1 MGLSID
7 PSVAIMALIV
17 AILVVPMGCQRP
29 KVVNLGAV
37 FTFDSVIGRAAKVAL
52 EEAVSDVNADRS
64 VLKETELRLFME
76 GSSCNVFHGSFGA
89 FKVLEKEVVAMIGP
103 LSSSIAHTLSD
114 IAKGLQFPLVSFAA
128 TDPTLSA
135 LQFPFFL
142 RTTPDD
148 AHQMS
153 ALVDFITFHGWKEVI
168 SVYSDDELGR
178 NGVSALDDELYKKRS
193 RISHKV
199 PLSVHSDEGSVTD
212 ALKKSKSLGPRVYV
226 LHFGPDPLL
235 RIFRIAQ
242 KLQMMT
248 REYVWIATDW
258 LSVTLDSSLSDNG
271 TLKRLEGVVGLRQH
285 IPQSVKMHQ
294 LTHKLKSNGS
304 MNAYAL
310 HAYDTVWMIAYGI
323 EKMLNEG
330 INITF
335 SYSEKL
341 IHAEGTKL
349 HLERV
354 KIFNSGR
361 VLLEKLLQVNFTGIA
376 GHVRFG
382 SGRNVIGC
390 DYEIINVGKTGVNT
404 VGFWSRNGGFSVVPP
419 DSRHTHKKTGFVSD
433 EKLGNITW
441 PGGGREKPR
450 GWVIADSAS
459 PLKIVVPNRVS
470 FVEFVTEENNSSHQI
485 KGLCIDIFKEAL
497 KFVPYSVPYIFES
510 FGDGHSSPNYKHI
523 IQMVTDGVYDA
534 AVGDFAIVP
543 TRSKLVD
550 FSQPY
555 TSTGLVVV
563 IPTNDDNPTW
573 IFLRPFTIRL
583 WCVVLASFLIIAVV
597 IWILEHRINEDFRGP
612 PRKQLITMILFSF
625 STLFKRNQEDTISN
639 QARLVMIVWLFLL
652 MVLTASYTANLTSI
666 LTVLQLPSAITGIDS
681 LRASEVPIGY
691 QAGTFTLEYLT
702 YSLGMARSRLVPL
715 DSTEEYERAL
725 KLGPTA
731 FGGVAAIVDELP
743 YIELFLAER
752 TGFKIVG
759 EPFMHR
765 GWGFAFKRDSPLA
778 IDMSRAILK
787 LSETRK
793 LQEIRMKWLC
803 KKTCAEKSDG
813 NPEPNQL
820 HLKSFKG
827 LYLVCIAISVS
838 ALSVFVFRM
847 VRQFVRYRRME
858 RTSSMPLASWSSSP
872 TMRLKELVF
881 GFVEF
886 VDEKEEAIKRMFRRS
901 DDSNNPSHV
910 VEVQADPEMGF
921 CVMISGVTMG
931 LMFLCVSG
939 FWVLLTEGAGRESFL
954 RNSSFSSR
962 PSSVNVGALF
972 TYDSFIGRA
981 AKPAF
986 MVAIEDVN
994 ADQNILRGTKLNIVF
1009 HDSNCSGF
1017 VGTMGALQVMEN
1029 KVVAAIGPQSSGIGH
1044 LISHVANELH
1054 VPLLSFAATD
1064 PTLSSLQYPYFL
1076 RTTQNDYFQMNAVAD
1091 FVSYCRWR
1099 EVVAI
1104 FVDDEYG
1111 RNGISVLGD
1120 ALAKK
1125 RAKISYKAAFRPGAD
1140 NSSLRD
1146 LLVSVNLMESR
1157 IFVVHVNPDSGLN
1170 VFSVAKSLGM
1180 MGSGYVWIATD
1191 WLLTALDSRL
1201 DPKTM
1206 DLLQGVVAFRHYTPE
1221 SNEKRRFKAR
1231 WKSLRSKESSGGDDG
1246 FNSYAMYAYD
1256 TVWLVARALDVFFS
1270 QGNRVT
1276 FSSDPNLRKTNGTNI
1291 KFSALSVF
1299 NEGERFLQVIHEMY
1313 YTGLTGQIRFDS
1325 EKTRINP
1332 AYDVVNINSRG
1343 PQRVGYWSNHTGFS
1357 VEPPETFYSKPP
1369 NTSVEHQRLNE
1380 IIWPGGVTKPP
1391 RGWVFP
1397 DNGESLKIGVPNRVS
1412 YKNYASEEKNQ
1423 LGVKGYC
1430 IDIFEAAVELLPYPV
1445 PRTYILYGDGKRNPS
1460 YDNLVNE
1467 VASNNFDVAVGD
1479 ITIVT
1484 NRTKFV
1490 DFTQPFMESG
1500 LVVVAPV
1507 KGAKTSPWSFLKP
1520 FTVEMWAV
1528 TGLLFLFVGAIIWIL
1543 EHRFN
1548 EEFRGP
1554 PRRQIITV
1562 FWFSFSTMFFSHREN
1577 TVSTLGRFVL
1587 LIWLFVV
1594 LIINSSYT
1602 ASLTSILTVQQLT
1615 SRIEGMDSLIT
1626 SSEPIGVQDGTF
1638 AYKYLVNELNIAPS
1652 RIIPLKNEQDYLSA
1666 LQLGPRGGGVAAI
1679 VDELPYIKALLSN
1692 SNCEFRT
1699 VGQEFTRTGWGFAF
1713 QRDSP
1718 LAVDMSTAIL
1728 QLSEEGKLE
1737 KIRKKWLTY
1746 SHECSVQIA
1755 DTENYKL
1762 SVQSFWGLFLICG
1775 IVWFIA
1781 LTLFCWKVFWQ
1792 CQGLRP
1798 EEESDELRVSEEASS
1813 SRSGRSLRA
1822 GSFKD
1827 LIKVVDKRE
1836 VEIKEI
1842 LKQKSSKKLKASQ
1855 SSAETP

>member
-1 MGLSID
+1 
-7 PSVAIMALIV
+7 
-17 AILVVPMGCQRP
+17 
-29 KVVNLGAV
+29 
-37 FTFDSVIGRAAKVAL
+37 
-52 EEAVSDVNADRS
+52 
-64 VLKETELRLFME
+64 
-76 GSSCNVFHGSFGA
+76 
-89 FKVLEKEVVAMIGP
+89 
-103 LSSSIAHTLSD
+103 
-114 IAKGLQFPLVSFAA
+114 
-128 TDPTLSA
+128 
-135 LQFPFFL
+135 
-142 RTTPDD
+142 
-148 AHQMS
+148 
-153 ALVDFITFHGWKEVI
+153 
-168 SVYSDDELGR
+168 
-178 NGVSALDDELYKKRS
+178 
-193 RISHKV
+193 
-199 PLSVHSDEGSVTD
+199 
-212 ALKKSKSLGPRVYV
+212 
-226 LHFGPDPLL
+226 
-235 RIFRIAQ
+235 
-242 KLQMMT
+242 
-248 REYVWIATDW
+248 
-258 LSVTLDSSLSDNG
+258 
-271 TLKRLEGVVGLRQH
+271 
-285 IPQSVKMHQ
+285 
-294 LTHKLKSNGS
+294 
-304 MNAYAL
+304 
-310 HAYDTVWMIAYGI
+310 
-323 EKMLNEG
+323 
-330 INITF
+330 
-335 SYSEKL
+335 
-341 IHAEGTKL
+341 
-349 HLERV
+349 
-354 KIFNSGR
+354 
-361 VLLEKLLQVNFTGIA
+361 
-376 GHVRFG
+376 
-382 SGRNVIGC
+382 
-390 DYEIINVGKTGVNT
+390 
-404 VGFWSRNGGFSVVPP
+404 
-419 DSRHTHKKTGFVSD
+419 
-433 EKLGNITW
+433 
-441 PGGGREKPR
+441 
-450 GWVIADSAS
+450 
-459 PLKIVVPNRVS
+459 
-470 FVEFVTEENNSSHQI
+470 
-485 KGLCIDIFKEAL
+485 
-497 KFVPYSVPYIFES
+497 
-510 FGDGHSSPNYKHI
+510 
-523 IQMVTDGVYDA
+523 
-534 AVGDFAIVP
+534 
-543 TRSKLVD
+543 
-550 FSQPY
+550 
-555 TSTGLVVV
+555 
-563 IPTNDDNPTW
+563 
-573 IFLRPFTIRL
+573 
-583 WCVVLASFLIIAVV
+583 
-597 IWILEHRINEDFRGP
+597 
-612 PRKQLITMILFSF
+612 
-625 STLFKRNQEDTISN
+625 
-639 QARLVMIVWLFLL
+639 
-652 MVLTASYTANLTSI
+652 
-666 LTVLQLPSAITGIDS
+666 
-681 LRASEVPIGY
+681 
-691 QAGTFTLEYLT
+691 
-702 YSLGMARSRLVPL
+702 
-715 DSTEEYERAL
+715 
-725 KLGPTA
+725 
-731 FGGVAAIVDELP
+731 
-743 YIELFLAER
+743 
-752 TGFKIVG
+752 
-759 EPFMHR
+759 
-765 GWGFAFKRDSPLA
+765 
-778 IDMSRAILK
+778 
-787 LSETRK
+787 
-793 LQEIRMKWLC
+793 
-803 KKTCAEKSDG
+803 
-813 NPEPNQL
+813 
-820 HLKSFKG
+820 
-827 LYLVCIAISVS
+827 
-838 ALSVFVFRM
+838 
-847 VRQFVRYRRME
+847 
-858 RTSSMPLASWSSSP
+858 
-872 TMRLKELVF
+872 
-881 GFVEF
+881 
-886 VDEKEEAIKRMFRRS
+886 
-901 DDSNNPSHV
+901 
-910 VEVQADPEMGF
+910 MGF

-1076 RTTQNDYFQMNAVAD
+1076 RTTQNDNFQMNAIAD

-1180 MGSGYVWIATD
+1180 MESGYVWIATD

-1201 DPKTM
+1201 DPNTM

-1231 WKSLRSKESSGGDDG
+1231 WKSLRTKETSGGGDDG

-1270 QGNRVT
+1270 QGNTVT
-1276 FSSDPNLRKTNGTNI
+1276 FSTDPNLRKTNGTNI

-1299 NEGERFLQVIHEMY
+1299 NEGERFLQVIHEMN
-1313 YTGLTGQIRFDS
+1313 YTGLTGQIEFDS
-1325 EKTRINP
+1325 EKNRINP
-1332 AYDVVNINSRG
+1332 AYDVININSRG
-1343 PQRVGYWSNHTGFS
+1343 PHRVGYWSNHTGFS

-1397 DNGESLKIGVPNRVS
+1397 DNGEPLKIGVPNRVS

-1652 RIIPLKNEQDYLSA
+1652 RIIPLKNEEDYLSA

-1755 DTENYKL
+1755 DTENYQL

-1836 VEIKEI
+1836 VEIKEM

>member
-1 MGLSID
+1 
-7 PSVAIMALIV
+7 
-17 AILVVPMGCQRP
+17 
-29 KVVNLGAV
+29 
-37 FTFDSVIGRAAKVAL
+37 
-52 EEAVSDVNADRS
+52 
-64 VLKETELRLFME
+64 
-76 GSSCNVFHGSFGA
+76 
-89 FKVLEKEVVAMIGP
+89 
-103 LSSSIAHTLSD
+103 
-114 IAKGLQFPLVSFAA
+114 
-128 TDPTLSA
+128 
-135 LQFPFFL
+135 
-142 RTTPDD
+142 
-148 AHQMS
+148 
-153 ALVDFITFHGWKEVI
+153 
-168 SVYSDDELGR
+168 
-178 NGVSALDDELYKKRS
+178 
-193 RISHKV
+193 
-199 PLSVHSDEGSVTD
+199 
-212 ALKKSKSLGPRVYV
+212 
-226 LHFGPDPLL
+226 
-235 RIFRIAQ
+235 
-242 KLQMMT
+242 
-248 REYVWIATDW
+248 
-258 LSVTLDSSLSDNG
+258 
-271 TLKRLEGVVGLRQH
+271 
-285 IPQSVKMHQ
+285 
-294 LTHKLKSNGS
+294 
-304 MNAYAL
+304 
-310 HAYDTVWMIAYGI
+310 
-323 EKMLNEG
+323 
-330 INITF
+330 
-335 SYSEKL
+335 
-341 IHAEGTKL
+341 
-349 HLERV
+349 
-354 KIFNSGR
+354 
-361 VLLEKLLQVNFTGIA
+361 
-376 GHVRFG
+376 
-382 SGRNVIGC
+382 
-390 DYEIINVGKTGVNT
+390 
-404 VGFWSRNGGFSVVPP
+404 
-419 DSRHTHKKTGFVSD
+419 
-433 EKLGNITW
+433 
-441 PGGGREKPR
+441 
-450 GWVIADSAS
+450 
-459 PLKIVVPNRVS
+459 
-470 FVEFVTEENNSSHQI
+470 
-485 KGLCIDIFKEAL
+485 
-497 KFVPYSVPYIFES
+497 
-510 FGDGHSSPNYKHI
+510 
-523 IQMVTDGVYDA
+523 
-534 AVGDFAIVP
+534 
-543 TRSKLVD
+543 
-550 FSQPY
+550 
-555 TSTGLVVV
+555 
-563 IPTNDDNPTW
+563 
-573 IFLRPFTIRL
+573 
-583 WCVVLASFLIIAVV
+583 
-597 IWILEHRINEDFRGP
+597 
-612 PRKQLITMILFSF
+612 
-625 STLFKRNQEDTISN
+625 
-639 QARLVMIVWLFLL
+639 
-652 MVLTASYTANLTSI
+652 
-666 LTVLQLPSAITGIDS
+666 
-681 LRASEVPIGY
+681 
-691 QAGTFTLEYLT
+691 
-702 YSLGMARSRLVPL
+702 
-715 DSTEEYERAL
+715 
-725 KLGPTA
+725 
-731 FGGVAAIVDELP
+731 
-743 YIELFLAER
+743 
-752 TGFKIVG
+752 
-759 EPFMHR
+759 
-765 GWGFAFKRDSPLA
+765 
-778 IDMSRAILK
+778 
-787 LSETRK
+787 
-793 LQEIRMKWLC
+793 
-803 KKTCAEKSDG
+803 
-813 NPEPNQL
+813 
-820 HLKSFKG
+820 
-827 LYLVCIAISVS
+827 
-838 ALSVFVFRM
+838 
-847 VRQFVRYRRME
+847 
-858 RTSSMPLASWSSSP
+858 
-872 TMRLKELVF
+872 
-881 GFVEF
+881 
-886 VDEKEEAIKRMFRRS
+886 
-901 DDSNNPSHV
+901 
-910 VEVQADPEMGF
+910 MGF
-921 CVMISGVTMG
+921 CVMISGVSMG

-939 FWVLLTEGAGRESFL
+939 FWVLPTEGAGRESFL

-1029 KVVAAIGPQSSGIGH
+1029 KVVAAIGPQSSGIAH

-1064 PTLSSLQYPYFL
+1064 PTLSSLQYSYFL
-1076 RTTQNDYFQMNAVAD
+1076 RSTQNDYFQMNAIAD

-1140 NSSLRD
+1140 KSSLHD
-1146 LLVSVNLMESR
+1146 LLVSANLMESR

-1180 MGSGYVWIATD
+1180 MESGYVWIATD
-1191 WLLTALDSRL
+1191 WLLTAWDSGL

-1231 WKSLRSKESSGGDDG
+1231 WKSLRTKETSGGDDDG

-1276 FSSDPNLRKTNGTNI
+1276 FSTDPNLRKTNGTNI

-1299 NEGERFLQVIHEMY
+1299 NEGERFLQVIHDMN
-1313 YTGLTGQIRFDS
+1313 YTGLTGPIQFDP
-1325 EKTRINP
+1325 EKNRINP
-1332 AYDVVNINSRG
+1332 AYDVININSRG
-1343 PQRVGYWSNHTGFS
+1343 PHRVGYWSNHTGFS

-1397 DNGESLKIGVPNRVS
+1397 DNGEPLKIGVPNRVS

-1507 KGAKTSPWSFLKP
+1507 KGGKSSPWSFLKP

-1652 RIIPLKNEQDYLSA
+1652 RIIPLKNEEDYLSA

-1755 DTENYKL
+1755 DTENYQL

-1798 EEESDELRVSEEASS
+1798 EEESDEVRVSEEASS

-1836 VEIKEI
+1836 VEIKEM
-1842 LKQKSSKKLKASQ
+1842 LQQKSSKKLKGSQ

>member
-1 MGLSID
+1 
-7 PSVAIMALIV
+7 
-17 AILVVPMGCQRP
+17 
-29 KVVNLGAV
+29 
-37 FTFDSVIGRAAKVAL
+37 
-52 EEAVSDVNADRS
+52 
-64 VLKETELRLFME
+64 
-76 GSSCNVFHGSFGA
+76 
-89 FKVLEKEVVAMIGP
+89 
-103 LSSSIAHTLSD
+103 
-114 IAKGLQFPLVSFAA
+114 
-128 TDPTLSA
+128 
-135 LQFPFFL
+135 
-142 RTTPDD
+142 
-148 AHQMS
+148 
-153 ALVDFITFHGWKEVI
+153 
-168 SVYSDDELGR
+168 
-178 NGVSALDDELYKKRS
+178 
-193 RISHKV
+193 
-199 PLSVHSDEGSVTD
+199 
-212 ALKKSKSLGPRVYV
+212 
-226 LHFGPDPLL
+226 
-235 RIFRIAQ
+235 
-242 KLQMMT
+242 
-248 REYVWIATDW
+248 
-258 LSVTLDSSLSDNG
+258 
-271 TLKRLEGVVGLRQH
+271 
-285 IPQSVKMHQ
+285 
-294 LTHKLKSNGS
+294 
-304 MNAYAL
+304 
-310 HAYDTVWMIAYGI
+310 
-323 EKMLNEG
+323 
-330 INITF
+330 
-335 SYSEKL
+335 
-341 IHAEGTKL
+341 
-349 HLERV
+349 
-354 KIFNSGR
+354 
-361 VLLEKLLQVNFTGIA
+361 
-376 GHVRFG
+376 
-382 SGRNVIGC
+382 
-390 DYEIINVGKTGVNT
+390 
-404 VGFWSRNGGFSVVPP
+404 
-419 DSRHTHKKTGFVSD
+419 
-433 EKLGNITW
+433 
-441 PGGGREKPR
+441 
-450 GWVIADSAS
+450 
-459 PLKIVVPNRVS
+459 
-470 FVEFVTEENNSSHQI
+470 
-485 KGLCIDIFKEAL
+485 
-497 KFVPYSVPYIFES
+497 
-510 FGDGHSSPNYKHI
+510 
-523 IQMVTDGVYDA
+523 
-534 AVGDFAIVP
+534 
-543 TRSKLVD
+543 
-550 FSQPY
+550 
-555 TSTGLVVV
+555 
-563 IPTNDDNPTW
+563 
-573 IFLRPFTIRL
+573 
-583 WCVVLASFLIIAVV
+583 
-597 IWILEHRINEDFRGP
+597 
-612 PRKQLITMILFSF
+612 
-625 STLFKRNQEDTISN
+625 
-639 QARLVMIVWLFLL
+639 
-652 MVLTASYTANLTSI
+652 
-666 LTVLQLPSAITGIDS
+666 
-681 LRASEVPIGY
+681 
-691 QAGTFTLEYLT
+691 
-702 YSLGMARSRLVPL
+702 
-715 DSTEEYERAL
+715 
-725 KLGPTA
+725 
-731 FGGVAAIVDELP
+731 
-743 YIELFLAER
+743 
-752 TGFKIVG
+752 
-759 EPFMHR
+759 
-765 GWGFAFKRDSPLA
+765 
-778 IDMSRAILK
+778 
-787 LSETRK
+787 
-793 LQEIRMKWLC
+793 
-803 KKTCAEKSDG
+803 
-813 NPEPNQL
+813 
-820 HLKSFKG
+820 
-827 LYLVCIAISVS
+827 
-838 ALSVFVFRM
+838 
-847 VRQFVRYRRME
+847 
-858 RTSSMPLASWSSSP
+858 
-872 TMRLKELVF
+872 
-881 GFVEF
+881 
-886 VDEKEEAIKRMFRRS
+886 
-901 DDSNNPSHV
+901 
-910 VEVQADPEMGF
+910 MGF
-921 CVMISGVTMG
+921 CVMISGVSMG

-939 FWVLLTEGAGRESFL
+939 FWGLPTEGAGRESFL

-972 TYDSFIGRA
+972 TYDSFIGKA

-1029 KVVAAIGPQSSGIGH
+1029 KVVAAIGPQSSGIAH

-1064 PTLSSLQYPYFL
+1064 PTLSSLQYSYFL
-1076 RTTQNDYFQMNAVAD
+1076 RSTQNDYFQMNAIAD

-1140 NSSLRD
+1140 KSSLHD
-1146 LLVSVNLMESR
+1146 LLVSANLMESR

-1180 MGSGYVWIATD
+1180 MESGYVWIATD
-1191 WLLTALDSRL
+1191 WLLTAWDSGL

-1231 WKSLRSKESSGGDDG
+1231 WKSLRTKETSGGGD

-1270 QGNRVT
+1270 QGNTVT
-1276 FSSDPNLRKTNGTNI
+1276 FSTDPNLRKTNGTNI

-1299 NEGERFLQVIHEMY
+1299 NEGERFLQVIHEMN
-1313 YTGLTGQIRFDS
+1313 YTGLTGQIEFDS
-1325 EKTRINP
+1325 EKNRINP
-1332 AYDVVNINSRG
+1332 AYDVININSRG
-1343 PQRVGYWSNHTGFS
+1343 PHRVGYWSNHTGFS

-1369 NTSVEHQRLNE
+1369 NTSTEHQRLNE

-1397 DNGESLKIGVPNRVS
+1397 DNGEPLKIGVPNRVS

-1467 VASNNFDVAVGD
+1467 VASNNFDAAVGD

-1507 KGAKTSPWSFLKP
+1507 KGAKSSPWSFLKPFTVEMWAVTGLLFLFVGAIIWILEHRFNEEFRGPPRRQIITVFWTKFVDFTQPFMESGLVVVAPVKGAKSSPWSFLKP

-1652 RIIPLKNEQDYLSA
+1652 RIIPLKNEEDYLSA

-1755 DTENYKL
+1755 DTENYQL

-1781 LTLFCWKVFWQ
+1781 LTHFCWKVFWQ

-1798 EEESDELRVSEEASS
+1798 EEESDEVRVSEEASS

-1836 VEIKEI
+1836 VEIKDM

>member
-1 MGLSID
+1 
-7 PSVAIMALIV
+7 
-17 AILVVPMGCQRP
+17 
-29 KVVNLGAV
+29 
-37 FTFDSVIGRAAKVAL
+37 
-52 EEAVSDVNADRS
+52 
-64 VLKETELRLFME
+64 
-76 GSSCNVFHGSFGA
+76 
-89 FKVLEKEVVAMIGP
+89 
-103 LSSSIAHTLSD
+103 
-114 IAKGLQFPLVSFAA
+114 
-128 TDPTLSA
+128 
-135 LQFPFFL
+135 
-142 RTTPDD
+142 
-148 AHQMS
+148 
-153 ALVDFITFHGWKEVI
+153 
-168 SVYSDDELGR
+168 
-178 NGVSALDDELYKKRS
+178 
-193 RISHKV
+193 
-199 PLSVHSDEGSVTD
+199 
-212 ALKKSKSLGPRVYV
+212 
-226 LHFGPDPLL
+226 
-235 RIFRIAQ
+235 
-242 KLQMMT
+242 
-248 REYVWIATDW
+248 
-258 LSVTLDSSLSDNG
+258 
-271 TLKRLEGVVGLRQH
+271 
-285 IPQSVKMHQ
+285 
-294 LTHKLKSNGS
+294 
-304 MNAYAL
+304 
-310 HAYDTVWMIAYGI
+310 
-323 EKMLNEG
+323 
-330 INITF
+330 
-335 SYSEKL
+335 
-341 IHAEGTKL
+341 
-349 HLERV
+349 
-354 KIFNSGR
+354 
-361 VLLEKLLQVNFTGIA
+361 
-376 GHVRFG
+376 
-382 SGRNVIGC
+382 
-390 DYEIINVGKTGVNT
+390 
-404 VGFWSRNGGFSVVPP
+404 
-419 DSRHTHKKTGFVSD
+419 
-433 EKLGNITW
+433 
-441 PGGGREKPR
+441 
-450 GWVIADSAS
+450 
-459 PLKIVVPNRVS
+459 
-470 FVEFVTEENNSSHQI
+470 
-485 KGLCIDIFKEAL
+485 
-497 KFVPYSVPYIFES
+497 
-510 FGDGHSSPNYKHI
+510 
-523 IQMVTDGVYDA
+523 
-534 AVGDFAIVP
+534 
-543 TRSKLVD
+543 
-550 FSQPY
+550 
-555 TSTGLVVV
+555 
-563 IPTNDDNPTW
+563 
-573 IFLRPFTIRL
+573 
-583 WCVVLASFLIIAVV
+583 
-597 IWILEHRINEDFRGP
+597 
-612 PRKQLITMILFSF
+612 
-625 STLFKRNQEDTISN
+625 
-639 QARLVMIVWLFLL
+639 
-652 MVLTASYTANLTSI
+652 
-666 LTVLQLPSAITGIDS
+666 
-681 LRASEVPIGY
+681 
-691 QAGTFTLEYLT
+691 
-702 YSLGMARSRLVPL
+702 
-715 DSTEEYERAL
+715 
-725 KLGPTA
+725 
-731 FGGVAAIVDELP
+731 
-743 YIELFLAER
+743 
-752 TGFKIVG
+752 
-759 EPFMHR
+759 
-765 GWGFAFKRDSPLA
+765 
-778 IDMSRAILK
+778 
-787 LSETRK
+787 
-793 LQEIRMKWLC
+793 
-803 KKTCAEKSDG
+803 
-813 NPEPNQL
+813 
-820 HLKSFKG
+820 
-827 LYLVCIAISVS
+827 
-838 ALSVFVFRM
+838 
-847 VRQFVRYRRME
+847 
-858 RTSSMPLASWSSSP
+858 
-872 TMRLKELVF
+872 
-881 GFVEF
+881 
-886 VDEKEEAIKRMFRRS
+886 
-901 DDSNNPSHV
+901 
-910 VEVQADPEMGF
+910 MGF
-921 CVMISGVTMG
+921 CVMISGVSMG

-939 FWVLLTEGAGRESFL
+939 FWVLPTEGAGRESFL

-1029 KVVAAIGPQSSGIGH
+1029 KVVAAIGPQSSGIAH

-1064 PTLSSLQYPYFL
+1064 PTLSSLQYSYFL
-1076 RTTQNDYFQMNAVAD
+1076 RSTQNDYFQMNAIAD

-1140 NSSLRD
+1140 KSSLHD
-1146 LLVSVNLMESR
+1146 LLVSANLMESR

-1180 MGSGYVWIATD
+1180 MESGYVWIATD
-1191 WLLTALDSRL
+1191 WLLTAWDSGL

-1231 WKSLRSKESSGGDDG
+1231 WKSLRTKETSGGDDDG

-1276 FSSDPNLRKTNGTNI
+1276 FSTDPNLRKTNGTNI

-1299 NEGERFLQVIHEMY
+1299 NEGERFLQVIHDMN
-1313 YTGLTGQIRFDS
+1313 YTGLTGPIQFDP
-1325 EKTRINP
+1325 EKNRINP
-1332 AYDVVNINSRG
+1332 AYDVININSRG
-1343 PQRVGYWSNHTGFS
+1343 PHRVGYWSNHTGFS

-1397 DNGESLKIGVPNRVS
+1397 DNGEPLKIGVPNRVS

-1500 LVVVAPV
+1500 LVVPSFGFLNTGLMKSSVDLLGV
-1507 KGAKTSPWSFLKP
+1507 KSSPFSGLASQQCSSLTVRTPLQTGTYKTSSIRVFY
-1520 FTVEMWAV
+1520 
-1528 TGLLFLFVGAIIWIL
+1528 IL
-1543 EHRFN
+1543 
-1548 EEFRGP
+1548 
-1554 PRRQIITV
+1554 V
-1562 FWFSFSTMFFSHREN
+1562 FSGEN

-1652 RIIPLKNEQDYLSA
+1652 RIIPLKNEEDYLSA

-1755 DTENYKL
+1755 DTENYQL

-1798 EEESDELRVSEEASS
+1798 EEESDEVRVSEEASS

-1836 VEIKEI
+1836 VEIKEM
-1842 LKQKSSKKLKASQ
+1842 LQQKSSKKLKGSQ